1 MEREGSGIDLV
12 YERLLSSGRAAPI
25 VTEGVDS
32 VYVTIPRR
40 VMQPGVIRLLAE
52 VDQRYQLTQRERIAL
67 ATLAQTEGLSAADL
81 AKRLELDEPAA
92 LRPWLGSLIE
102 RGLVKQ
108 TGRTKGTRY
117 FVPPGLL
124 ESAGLDGHTTLAR
137 VQPHRLRALI
147 LEDLERYPNSGRA
160 DIHRRIGPEIH
171 VRTLGRA
178 LAALLEDGEIESEGR
193 RRWTT
198 YRLSGSS
205 KRQER

>member
-1 MEREGSGIDLV
+1 V
-12 YERLLSSGRAAPI
+12 H
-25 VTEGVDS
+25 
-32 VYVTIPRR
+32 VTILRR

-92 LRPWLGSLIE
+92 LRPWLGSLTE
-102 RGLVKQ
+102 RGLVEQ

-147 LEDLERYPNSGRA
+147 LEDLERYPESPA
-160 DIHRRIGPEIH
+160 KDVHRRVGPEIPE
-171 VRTLGRA
+171 RTFRRA
-178 LAALLEDGEIESEGR
+178 LQSLVEDRHVVGTGET
-193 RRWTT
+193 RWRT
-198 YRLSGSS
+198 YRLSSHDGQKGQSD
-205 KRQER
+205 R